1 MSEYRSDEETVEQ
14 IQRFWRENGIS
25 LVVTVVVAVGGVLG
39 WRAWQDAQAAE
50 IGAASASYSAWS
62 EALLAGE
69 DEAKAAA
76 DALREAHPESAY
88 VSLIGF
94 QEAQQAVLAGD
105 LDAAR
110 RALIG
115 VLEAELPA
123 AFHDVARMRLARLEL
138 ASDDPAAALAR
149 PDAIAGSNDLV
160 AALELRGDANVALGD
175 LGAARSAYDAAI
187 DAAERTGSAGR
198 PLLEMKRDDLAP
210 MPVVAGA
217 SETL

>member
-25 LVVTVVVAVGGVLG
+25 LVVTVVVALGGVLG

-50 IGAASASYSAWS
+50 IGAASASYSAWND
-62 EALLAGE
+62 AVLAGE
-69 DEAKAAA
+69 DGADAAA
-76 DALREAHPESAY
+76 ALRDAHPDSAY
-88 VSLIGF
+88 NALIGF
-94 QEAQQAVLAGD
+94 QEAQQAVQDGD

-115 VLEAELPA
+115 VLEAQLPA

-138 ASDDPAAALAR
+138 AADDAAAALAR
-149 PDAIAGSNDLV
+149 LDEIAGSDDLV

-175 LGAARSAYDAAI
+175 VDAARAAYDAAI

-210 MPVVAGA
+210 TTVAAGA
-217 SETL
+217 SETP

>member
-25 LVVTVVVAVGGVLG
+25 LVVTVVLALGGVLG

-62 EALLAGE
+62 DALLE
-69 DEAKAAA
+69 DEGDAKAAA
-76 DALREAHPESAY
+76 DALREAHPNSAY

-115 VLEAELPA
+115 VLGDELPA

-138 ASDDPAAALAR
+138 AADDPSAALAR
-149 PDAIAGSNDLV
+149 LDGIAGSDDLV

-175 LGAARSAYDAAI
+175 LGAARAAYAAAI

-210 MPVVAGA
+210 TPVVAGA